1 MMFTENPV
9 LYVRSKKTTTGDS
22 RFAYPAHPHGY
33 NFGAFLGSA
42 RTIVNYLPE
51 DQEAIKLLSQTEIRY
66 KLIDLTHCP
75 LTTRLKARISR
86 MKTPTFIFKEKKI
99 VGVEN
104 IKQALG
110 DFKT

>member
-1 MMFTENPV
+1 
-9 LYVRSKKTTTGDS
+9 
-22 RFAYPAHPHGY
+22 
-33 NFGAFLGSA
+33 
-42 RTIVNYLPE
+42 
-51 DQEAIKLLSQTEIRY
+51 
-66 KLIDLTHCP
+66 LTHCP